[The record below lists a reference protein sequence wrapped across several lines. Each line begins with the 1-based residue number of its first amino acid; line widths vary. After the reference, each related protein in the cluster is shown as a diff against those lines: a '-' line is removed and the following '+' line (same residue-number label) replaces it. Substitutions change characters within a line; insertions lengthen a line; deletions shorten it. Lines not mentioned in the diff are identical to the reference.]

1 MSDFVFAID
10 QSGLFLINNDPP
22 GVRCN
27 RNIQAAAEIANL
39 YRVPV
44 CAVPRSALE
53 TEVAAPAVYFA
64 GELVTVDGD
73 AHNGVADCA
82 LLAKALERAGVPKQE
97 RPGRLAEIGADLEA
111 FRTSIG
117 EVPS

>member
-1 MSDFVFAID
+1 MSDSVFTID
-10 QSGLFLINNDPP
+10 QPGLFLINNDPP

-27 RNIQAAAEIANL
+27 RNVQAAAEIANS
-39 YRVPV
+39 YRVPI

-53 TEVAAPAVYFA
+53 TETAAPAVYFA

-73 AHNGVADCA
+73 AHNGVADYA
-82 LLAKALERAGVPKQE
+82 LLAEVMERAGVPKQE
-97 RPGRLAEIGADLEA
+97 RPGRLAEIGPDLEA
-111 FRTSIG
+111 FRASIG